1 MPAELTDLF
10 PTLCDLASIQI
21 PDTLDGISLA
31 PSIHNQN
38 IRPRE
43 FALSQFPAGKKMG
56 YALRNDRYRFVAWFE
71 TGGGGTQ
78 AGDPIAATELYDY
91 ATDPLEQIN
100 LAVDPQYKIVAE
112 ELSSKLYDYIH
123 SF

>member
-10 PTLCDLASIQI
+10 PTLCDLAGVQI

-31 PSIHNQN
+31 PTIHNQN

-56 YALRNDRYRFVAWFE
+56 YSLRNDRYRFVAWFV
-71 TGGGGTQ
+71 TGGGGSQ
-78 AGDPIAATELYDY
+78 LGDQIAATELYDY
-91 ATDPLEQIN
+91 STDPLEQRN
-100 LAVDPQYKIVAE
+100 LVFDPKYKTVVAK
-112 ELSSKLYDYIH
+112 LSSKLYNTIH